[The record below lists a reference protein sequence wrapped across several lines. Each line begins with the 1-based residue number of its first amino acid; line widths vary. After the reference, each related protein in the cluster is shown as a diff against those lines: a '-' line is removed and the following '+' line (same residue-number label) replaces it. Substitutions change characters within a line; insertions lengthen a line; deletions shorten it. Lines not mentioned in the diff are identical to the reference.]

1 MNTKEIV
8 IPAVL
13 LIVTIGN
20 YFRIVSDGSI
30 RTVEFLTIWAIGA
43 LSAVLIFQI
52 AKAIKGRKK

>member
-43 LSAVLIFQI
+43 LSGVLIFQI
-52 AKAIKGRKK
+52 AKAIKERRK